1 MSHSRKLSNALA
13 AFVFIS
19 ALPAPSQAVPI
30 ITEILAD
37 PASGLAGDANGDG
50 IRDTY
55 DDEFI
60 EFINLS
66 PIEIDISN
74 WTLSDSVS
82 VRHVFPSA
90 TLVPSGGTV
99 VVYGG
104 GTPTDIPG
112 LVFTATTGSLS
123 LNNGGDNIVLR
134 DGSTIIA
141 NLSYGAEAGNNES
154 LTRYPSFTGDF
165 VRHSLVPG
173 AIDALF
179 SPGTSATGIPYV
191 LEPQPIESP
200 ITAVPEPA
208 TLVLLIAGM
217 IGLTLCRKPTPLA
230 TRCTV
235 EE

>member
-1 MSHSRKLSNALA
+1 MNHSTKLSNALA
-13 AFVFIS
+13 AFVLIS
-19 ALPAPSQAVPI
+19 ALPTPSQAVPI

-60 EFINLS
+60 ELFNSS
-66 PIEIDISN
+66 PVAIDISN

-82 VRHVFPSA
+82 IRHVFPIS
-90 TLVPSGGTV
+90 TIVPSGGMV
-99 VVYGG
+99 VVFGG
-104 GTPTDIPG
+104 GTPTGIPG
-112 LVFTATTGSLS
+112 LVFTATTGALG
-123 LNNGGDNIVLR
+123 LNNNGDDIVLS
-134 DGSTIIA
+134 DGSAIIT
-141 NLSYGAEAGNNES
+141 SITYGIEGGNNVS
-154 LTRYPSFTGDF
+154 LTRYPSFDGEF
-165 VRHSLVPG
+165 IRHSEIQESG
-173 AIDALF
+173 SALF
-179 SPGTSATGIPYV
+179 SPGTSATGMPYV

-230 TRCTV
+230 IRCTV